1 MTSGRL
7 DLVTPAAL
15 GVRDRAVSRTTA
27 QRLVNAIPPNTRR
40 AYARWWD
47 GRPNPDA
54 EPPEPGP
61 DRRDFTG
68 WCEANDRTSM
78 PATPETLAEWVN
90 HLTDHD
96 LSSASIEQAIAAVR
110 TMHRYAGHGK
120 HFPDSEKALLVLR
133 DHRRDRAGR
142 GLGQQRQALPIVVE
156 SLRKMV
162 DTIDKSTLVGARDH
176 ALLLLGIV
184 AFGRRSEIAALHW
197 GDLADAPQGLVLR
210 IRMSKTDQDARGES
224 IPVLQGAFPGT
235 DPVAV
240 LARWREALASR
251 GVTSGP
257 LLRSIDRHG
266 KVGGA
271 ISPKAINDIV
281 QTRAVL
287 AGLMSDPKAK
297 PPTDDL
303 VEDDETRPRPAGY
316 SAHSLRAGAATIA
329 YMNGAPISTICR
341 LGRWKPGS
349 RVVLGYIRSVD
360 DWKDHPFRGVL

>member
-1 MTSGRL
+1 MTSGQL

-15 GVRDRAVSRTTA
+15 GVRDRVVSKTTA

-54 EPPEPGP
+54 DPPTEPG
-61 DRRDFTG
+61 RRDFVG
-68 WCEANDRTSM
+68 WCQENDRGPL
-78 PATPETLAEWVN
+78 PATPETLAEWVS
-90 HLTDHD
+90 HLADAD
-96 LSSASIEQAIAAVR
+96 LSPASIEQAIAAVR

-142 GLGQQRQALPIVVE
+142 GLGQQRQALPVVVD

-162 DTIDKSTLVGARDH
+162 DTIDKTTIVGARDH

-184 AFGRRSEIAALHW
+184 AFGRRSEIAALQW
-197 GDLADAPQGLVLR
+197 TDLTDAPQGLVLR

-240 LARWREALASR
+240 LAHWREALASR
-251 GVTSGP
+251 GLDHGP

-271 ISPKAINDIV
+271 LSANAINDIV
-281 QTRAVL
+281 QRRAVL
-287 AGLMSDPKAK
+287 AGLMADPKSKKK
-297 PPTDDL
+297 PDEPDDI
-303 VEDDETRPRPAGY
+303 EHDDRRRPAGY